1 MYDISGT
8 EISKEERAS
17 GELSELVGII
27 TMDNNNEIMIDA
39 PKRQQP
45 LPLLIW

>member
-1 MYDISGT
+1 MYDNPGI
-8 EISKEERAS
+8 EIRKEERAS

-27 TMDNNNEIMIDA
+27 TMHNNNKIMIDT
-39 PKRQQP
+39 PKRQQL